1 MPLFQTDPA
10 HRTIGSLVSAVW
22 LSFNETPPR
31 FMERSFLQTPPPPR
45 NLLNSPFASLKARV

>member
-1 MPLFQTDPA
+1 MPPFRTDPA
-10 HRTIGSLVSAVW
+10 PGSIGSLVSAVW
-22 LSFNETPPR
+22 LSFKETSPR